1 MSKTQKALGKLRH
14 KIAQAETD
22 ARTARRI
29 HEQAK
34 RVTSLNDTLNAT
46 VVEQNER
53 METLASNCTHYR
65 QRVADLQDK
74 VGELEERNGDLY
86 SRLKDAGAAHNAA
99 VECMYQE
106 HRELL
111 QLERKGHAKQLA
123 EAQSYLRLSRIST
136 IVVTVALLA
145 VVVWPYA
152 VKLVL

>member
-14 KIAQAETD
+14 KIQQAETD

-29 HEQAK
+29 HERAK
-34 RVTSLNDTLNAT
+34 LVTSLNDVLNAT

-53 METLASNCTHYR
+53 METLAANCMHYR

-74 VGELEERNGDLY
+74 VAELEDRNGELYSQTKLVKANRQEERDEYETLL
-86 SRLKDAGAAHNAA
+86 RQDRHLAA
-99 VECMYQE
+99 
-106 HRELL
+106 
-111 QLERKGHAKQLA
+111 KKLA
-123 EAQSYLRLSRIST
+123 EAQGYLRLSRIST

-145 VVVWPYA
+145 TAAWPYA

>member
-53 METLASNCTHYR
+53 METLAANCTHYR

-74 VGELEERNGDLY
+74 VSELEDRNGDLY
-86 SRLKDAGAAHNAA
+86 SRLKSDKVDHAASFELA
-99 VECMYQE
+99 YQE

-111 QLERKGHAKQLA
+111 QLERKGHAKRLA

-136 IVVTVALLA
+136 IVVTAALLA
-145 VVVWPYA
+145 VAVWPYA
-152 VKLVL
+152 VKLVM

>member
-1 MSKTQKALGKLRH
+1 MSKTQKALGKLRC
-14 KIAQAETD
+14 KIQQAETD

-74 VGELEERNGDLY
+74 VAELEDKNGDLY
-86 SRLKDAGAAHNAA
+86 SQNKTVKAARQEERSEYMTCLRQDRKQSDEERDRLRGA
-99 VECMYQE
+99 
-106 HRELL
+106 
-111 QLERKGHAKQLA
+111 
-123 EAQSYLRLSRIST
+123 LRGSRVAT

-145 VVVWPYA
+145 VTVWPYA